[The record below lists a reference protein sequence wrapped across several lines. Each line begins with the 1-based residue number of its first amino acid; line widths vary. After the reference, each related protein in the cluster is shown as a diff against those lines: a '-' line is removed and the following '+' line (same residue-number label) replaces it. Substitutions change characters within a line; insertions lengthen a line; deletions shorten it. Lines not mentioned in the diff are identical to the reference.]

1 MPPEP
6 ATVTIGS
13 DLTVNRMGFGA
24 MRLTGPG
31 IWGKPRNEAEARRVL
46 LRAIELGVNFIDTAD
61 SYGPHVNEELIAS
74 VLAPYAKGLV
84 VATKGGLVRPGPD
97 DWQRDAR
104 PAQLRT
110 ACEGSLRRLRVDR
123 IDLYQLHAPDPGVPY
138 EDSVGELAK
147 LQREGKIR
155 HIGLSNV
162 RLGELQRAR
171 KLVTV
176 VSVQNRFNV
185 LEHTH
190 DDVLDYCTREG
201 IAFLPWAPLGS
212 GRYADASSSGA
223 ERALAN
229 VARRH
234 GITTGQAALAWLLA
248 RSPMMLVIPG
258 TSSVAHLEQNVA
270 AADVRLADADLA
282 ELA

>member
-6 ATVTIGS
+6 ATLTIGS

-31 IWGKPRNEAEARRVL
+31 IWGQPKNEAEARRVL
-46 LRAIELGVNFIDTAD
+46 LRAVELGVNFIDTAD
-61 SYGPHVNEELIAS
+61 SYGPHVNEELIGS
-74 VLAPYAKGLV
+74 VLAPYSRGLI

-104 PAQLRT
+104 PAHLRS

-123 IDLYQLHAPDPGVPY
+123 IDLYQLHAPDPRVPF

-176 VSVQNRFNV
+176 VSVQNRYNV
-185 LEHTH
+185 LEQTH
-190 DDVLDYCTREG
+190 DDVLDFCTREG

-212 GRYADASSSGA
+212 GRHA
-223 ERALAN
+223 EGSAGGSMRKLAT
-229 VARRH
+229 VAQRH

-248 RSPMMLVIPG
+248 RSPLMLVIPG
-258 TSSVAHLEQNVA
+258 TSSVAHLEENVA
-270 AADVRLADADLA
+270 AADVRLTSTDLA

>member
-31 IWGKPRNEAEARRVL
+31 IWGKPKNEAEARRVL
-46 LRAIELGVNFIDTAD
+46 LRAVELGVNFIDTAD
-61 SYGPHVNEELIAS
+61 SYGPHVNEEFIAS
-74 VLAPYAKGLV
+74 ALAPYAKGLI

-104 PAQLRT
+104 PAHLRQ
-110 ACEGSLRRLRVDR
+110 ACEGSLRRMRVDR
-123 IDLYQLHAPDPGVPY
+123 IELYQLHAPDPKVPY

-155 HIGLSNV
+155 YIGLSNV

-212 GRYADASSSGA
+212 GRYADASASGA

-234 GITTGQAALAWLLA
+234 GVTTGQAALAWLLA
-248 RSPMMLVIPG
+248 RSPRMLVIPG
-258 TSSVAHLEQNVA
+258 TSSVAHLEENVA
-270 AADVRLADADLA
+270 CADVRLTEADLA
-282 ELA
+282 ELS